1 MTLATTLVTSRVAPT
16 VGPGAATFFAM
27 LLASCGP
34 TPSEARWKAVQS
46 LSVAPCKVTV
56 RDRRV
61 HATLVFAR
69 EGDVVRADIDDAV
82 PSEQRIDSQAAQCIH
97 DQLLAAR
104 RTPAEESEQTM
115 GVTYVVDAGGAL
127 TVVDA
132 PFDRGAAASALSERK
147 RTAACSSLEA
157 PKGSGHL
164 MVFFSPNGTAEKVV
178 VDQPPF
184 AGTPTGDCLR
194 DHFSSVRI
202 PPFNG
207 SPVKV
212 GITFFIGGAYPPWSG
227 TPPAL

>member
-1 MTLATTLVTSRVAPT
+1 MTSATTFATSRASVT
-16 VGPGAATFFAM
+16 LGRGAATFFAM
-27 LLASCGP
+27 LLAGCGP

-46 LSVAPCKVTV
+46 LSVAECKVTV
-56 RDRRV
+56 RDRPV

-82 PSEQRIDSQAAQCIH
+82 APEQRIDSQAARCIQ
-97 DQLLAAR
+97 DRLLSAQ
-104 RTPAEESEQTM
+104 RTPSEENARTM
-115 GVTYVVDAGGAL
+115 GVTYVVDAAGAL
-127 TVVDA
+127 ALVDA

-164 MVFFSPNGTAEKVV
+164 MVYFSPNGTAEKVV

-184 AGTPTGDCLR
+184 AGTPTADCLR
-194 DHFSSVRI
+194 DHFSSIRI

-207 SPVKV
+207 SPVRV
-212 GITFFIGGAYPPWSG
+212 GIMFSIGGPYPPSSG
-227 TPPAL
+227 TPPAW